1 MISSKSKQVGSYLLS
16 QGLSEMNSYV
26 TEPPSLCLDDCSCL
40 AYSNIP
46 GTSIVEGHLVFRD
59 PACLTPMSPSLD
71 VEVYS
76 QNLKNATMPSW
87 KSFKNQFMEGLKPL
101 KNALPSNRNLAAI
114 DIISEVVGV
123 CANFYRTKC
132 MTYPKKVYGPYLQRN
147 ASLLPS
153 FLYVGFLDKAPQ
165 IPIFGCLEFWK
176 GAHHNNFFCV
186 PRYKELHR
194 MVTHHD
200 AKTLMLWQISDS
212 ASLSFTGEYSRFSML
227 AGWTPLTNEEVAKAT
242 RIHSMFPASVVT
254 RNLLKGLLGT
264 MVKKLSLAL
273 PQGIHD
279 IHIGGMHLQPL
290 LPMPTRKRIAKRTTV
305 LSEDPSEHPVRAGP
319 DIGGEGPPQPDD
331 RRSRTPRTPRP
342 RPNSRRGRPP
352 SRPTLPTPRDVNAR
366 PSEPLPPQNLYPRKA
381 YLPLCQERKRKSER
395 PHVPLAMILF
405 KHKWDFQNPGAKVK
419 IREVIRHGTHP
430 LRPFCRKIGWC
441 LTLLW
446 KFAAS
451 LPSSIEI
458 ISMEEVKSFVDK
470 LPKGE
475 SPNGFWGEL
484 DLVEMFPNIPREK
497 VIKATTFFWETLC
510 KKNGWLPRRS
520 GFMIHKGGLRTL
532 DKLSPNSTDG
542 DFSFFRFNDVLAFL
556 QWELLFNDRFVH
568 FSSILKQTTGTA
580 IGGTCSAQAA
590 SLTMLFLEQT
600 LPKDTLPPLLR
611 YRDNYLVY
619 IQDPLDPSTPSL
631 CELSQTLH
639 RAIGME
645 VTVEGEGRKLNFL
658 ESCLCFDEKNRPTV
672 STRTHIFDG
681 KPGDSTPPAHRKML
695 DAHSP
700 NCPSMLESYVP
711 NVIKKSSLY
720 RDAPTGFAHNVC
732 NAVSLFNKKEYPQ
745 AWWKRTL
752 LSKAS
757 KIGLFDEANMAI
769 RIAK

>member
-1 MISSKSKQVGSYLLS
+1 MKWGLDGLFNIDLPSPSSNKWLFLADRKVWKKELETQGGSPLKAAKDIIAKPGIPSKWTFAPHMLLTMVQTTSRYLCAPHHRQLFDKVSKFFLIYHKVHLPYRIPVKIPCITPKEKMHISRMISNVIDRQMAWPPLLRNYIASRIQVISSKSKQVGSYLLS

-352 SRPTLPTPRDVNAR
+352 SRPPPPTPPETSMRDLRNHYHPKTYTPGKHTYRCAR
-366 PSEPLPPQNLYPRKA
+366 S
-381 YLPLCQERKRKSER
+381 
-395 PHVPLAMILF
+395 
-405 KHKWDFQNPGAKVK
+405 AKGRV
-419 IREVIRHGTHP
+419 
-430 LRPFCRKIGWC
+430 
-441 LTLLW
+441 
-446 KFAAS
+446 S
-451 LPSSIEI
+451 
-458 ISMEEVKSFVDK
+458 
-470 LPKGE
+470 
-475 SPNGFWGEL
+475 
-484 DLVEMFPNIPREK
+484 
-497 VIKATTFFWETLC
+497 
-510 KKNGWLPRRS
+510 
-520 GFMIHKGGLRTL
+520 
-532 DKLSPNSTDG
+532 
-542 DFSFFRFNDVLAFL
+542 
-556 QWELLFNDRFVH
+556 
-568 FSSILKQTTGTA
+568 
-580 IGGTCSAQAA
+580 
-590 SLTMLFLEQT
+590 
-600 LPKDTLPPLLR
+600 
-611 YRDNYLVY
+611 
-619 IQDPLDPSTPSL
+619 DPM
-631 CELSQTLH
+631 CH
-639 RAIGME
+639 
-645 VTVEGEGRKLNFL
+645 
-658 ESCLCFDEKNRPTV
+658 
-672 STRTHIFDG
+672 
-681 KPGDSTPPAHRKML
+681 
-695 DAHSP
+695 
-700 NCPSMLESYVP
+700 
-711 NVIKKSSLY
+711 
-720 RDAPTGFAHNVC
+720 
-732 NAVSLFNKKEYPQ
+732 
-745 AWWKRTL
+745 
-752 LSKAS
+752 
-757 KIGLFDEANMAI
+757 
-769 RIAK
+769 

>member
-1 MISSKSKQVGSYLLS
+1 
-16 QGLSEMNSYV
+16 
-26 TEPPSLCLDDCSCL
+26 
-40 AYSNIP
+40 
-46 GTSIVEGHLVFRD
+46 
-59 PACLTPMSPSLD
+59 
-71 VEVYS
+71 
-76 QNLKNATMPSW
+76 
-87 KSFKNQFMEGLKPL
+87 
-101 KNALPSNRNLAAI
+101 
-114 DIISEVVGV
+114 
-123 CANFYRTKC
+123 
-132 MTYPKKVYGPYLQRN
+132 
-147 ASLLPS
+147 
-153 FLYVGFLDKAPQ
+153 
-165 IPIFGCLEFWK
+165 
-176 GAHHNNFFCV
+176 
-186 PRYKELHR
+186 
-194 MVTHHD
+194 
-200 AKTLMLWQISDS
+200 
-212 ASLSFTGEYSRFSML
+212 
-227 AGWTPLTNEEVAKAT
+227 
-242 RIHSMFPASVVT
+242 
-254 RNLLKGLLGT
+254 
-264 MVKKLSLAL
+264 
-273 PQGIHD
+273 
-279 IHIGGMHLQPL
+279 
-290 LPMPTRKRIAKRTTV
+290 
-305 LSEDPSEHPVRAGP
+305 
-319 DIGGEGPPQPDD
+319 
-331 RRSRTPRTPRP
+331 
-342 RPNSRRGRPP
+342 
-352 SRPTLPTPRDVNAR
+352 
-366 PSEPLPPQNLYPRKA
+366 
-381 YLPLCQERKRKSER
+381 
-395 PHVPLAMILF
+395 
-405 KHKWDFQNPGAKVK
+405 
-419 IREVIRHGTHP
+419 
-430 LRPFCRKIGWC
+430 
-441 LTLLW
+441 
-446 KFAAS
+446 
-451 LPSSIEI
+451 
-458 ISMEEVKSFVDK
+458 
-470 LPKGE
+470 
-475 SPNGFWGEL
+475 
-484 DLVEMFPNIPREK
+484 
-497 VIKATTFFWETLC
+497 
-510 KKNGWLPRRS
+510 
-520 GFMIHKGGLRTL
+520 MIHKGGLRAL
-532 DKLSPNSTDG
+532 DKISPNSTDG
-542 DFSFFRFNDVLAFL
+542 YFSSFRFNDVLAFL